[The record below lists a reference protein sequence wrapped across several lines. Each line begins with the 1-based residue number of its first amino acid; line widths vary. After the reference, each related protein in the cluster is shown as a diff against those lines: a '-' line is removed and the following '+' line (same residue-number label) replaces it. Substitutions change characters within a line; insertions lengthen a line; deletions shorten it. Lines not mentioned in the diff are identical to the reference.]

1 MVAVRD
7 PRFAVLFDW
16 DGVLVDSGAAH
27 HASWNLLAEEE
38 GHPPLDDEFFAET
51 FGRLNR
57 QIIRDLL
64 GWTTDLDEA
73 ERLGRRKE
81 EFYRAILRREG
92 LKVLPGVREL
102 LAGLQAAA
110 IPCAVGTSTLREN
123 LTTGLEQAGLEGFF
137 VGAATSEDVRL
148 GKPDPEVFLQAAAR
162 TGLPPERCLVVE
174 DSHHGIEAGRA
185 GGMKTL
191 ALLTTHDRAQMQ
203 GADAI
208 VRDLSEVSAAWM
220 ARLWGESLPA

>member
-1 MVAVRD
+1 MSE
-7 PRFAVLFDW
+7 PSFAVLFDW
-16 DGVLVDSGAAH
+16 DGVLIDSAAPH
-27 HASWNLLAEEE
+27 HASWNCLAEEE
-38 GHPPLDDEFFAET
+38 GQPPLGDEFFAET

-64 GWTTDLDEA
+64 GWTTDLEEA

-92 LKVLPGVREL
+92 VVVLPGAREL
-102 LAGLQAAA
+102 LEDLQAKG
-110 IPCAVGTSTLREN
+110 IPCAVGTSTQREN
-123 LTTGLEQAGLEGFF
+123 LETGLREAGLGGFF
-137 VGAATSEDVRL
+137 VGAATSEDVHL
-148 GKPDPEVFLQAAAR
+148 GKPDPEVFLKAAAH
-162 TGLPPERCLVVE
+162 TGVAPDRCLVVE

-191 ALLTTHDRAQMQ
+191 ALLTTHDREQMQ

-208 VRDLSEVSAAWM
+208 VPDLSGISVGEI
-220 ARLWGESLPA
+220 ARLWDESLPA

>member
-1 MVAVRD
+1 MTDA
-7 PRFAVLFDW
+7 RFAVLFDW
-16 DGVLVDSGAAH
+16 DGVLVDSGEAH
-27 HASWNLLAEEE
+27 HASWNLLAEEL
-38 GHPPLDDEFFAET
+38 GHPPLDDAFFAET

-81 EFYRAILRREG
+81 EFYRALLRREG
-92 LKVLPGVREL
+92 LAVLPGVREL
-102 LAGLQAAA
+102 LAALGAAGV
-110 IPCAVGTSTLREN
+110 PCAVGTSTLREN
-123 LTTGLEQAGLEGFF
+123 LTTGLQQAGLEGFF

-191 ALLTTHDRAQMQ
+191 ALLTTHERGQMQ
-203 GADAI
+203 GADDIAK
-208 VRDLSEVSAAWM
+208 DLSEVSVERM
-220 ARLWGESLPA
+220 ARLCGEGLSA